1 MSKTNPKEAGLALA
15 RRQFL
20 QLGAAGL
27 VTTAALPQ
35 AIAAPSK
42 VKSSAKIV
50 IAGAGAAGLSLASRL
65 AQQLDGVQITII
77 DNRTQHYYQ
86 PGFTLIGAGIKTADY
101 VVSQT
106 ASYIPAGVKSG

>member
-27 VTTAALPQ
+27 VTTTALPQ

-65 AQQLDGVQITII
+65 AQQLDGVQITA
-77 DNRTQHYYQ
+77 DSNLKCNTCNQVR
-86 PGFTLIGAGIKTADY
+86 FTDVITSFVLVLSATSA
-101 VVSQT
+101 
-106 ASYIPAGVKSG
+106 